1 MPSARIFKPARTAMQ
16 SGRAK
21 TKDWVLEFE
30 PRVAKRADPLM
41 GWAGS
46 SDTLDQVT
54 LFFDK
59 REEAVAYATRHGI
72 EFTHRDAARDQAEA
86 QSLRRQFPLRPR
98 ALTCLP
104 CRRDAPL
111 AQLDRARAF

>member
-30 PRVAKRADPLM
+30 PRDAKRRDPLM

-54 LFFDK
+54 LFFDT
-59 REEAVAYATRHGI
+59 REEAVAYAKRCGI
-72 EFTHRDAARDQAEA
+72 EFAIEMPQT
-86 QSLRRQFPLRPR
+86 SKLKPR
-98 ALTCLP
+98 AYADNF
-104 CRRDAPL
+104 RF
-111 AQLDRARAF
+111 DRVR